1 MQEKSTN
8 QMAGEDSKRDGA
20 TAGET
25 AHASPAKGPRLGE
38 HAQRM
43 LGYGTN
49 TLLALPPDALCEVVV
64 FAAMDGQTFAAVA
77 VSSRQLNAA
86 CGLAAQRVWKALAL
100 QRFAVV
106 AVQVAVMPPEA
117 VDYCVLYQQHCKL
130 LHPPPRA
137 PREPTVTFSD
147 FWFVVEVW
155 KEVKEKGKKGKK
167 GNAVP
172 VHVGSVPLHA
182 WTNGRPR
189 CGNDYCRWDTDTTPA
204 LASEPVPAALAAA
217 WGVEGYVFRVL
228 CIKCSTGACAVL
240 CKGCEVDE
248 GSMCYTLPTVGLYC
262 GINYDTAYRYS
273 GYQYEP
279 PRPVHQGDL
288 TFCHECHTLFC
299 TFWEFLYG
307 FTVLT
312 ARETLLLLEHHIP
325 FV

>member
-8 QMAGEDSKRDGA
+8 QMVGEDSKRDGA

-38 HAQRM
+38 HAQRTS
-43 LGYGTN
+43 GYGTN
-49 TLLALPPDALCEVVV
+49 TLLALPPDALCEMVV

-100 QRFAVV
+100 QRFPVV

-147 FWFVVEVW
+147 FWFVVEVC
-155 KEVKEKGKKGKK
+155 KEVKEKEKKGKK

-182 WTNGRPR
+182 
-189 CGNDYCRWDTDTTPA
+189 CGGDYCRWAPT

-228 CIKCSTGACAVL
+228 CIRCSTGACAVL
-240 CKGCEVDE
+240 CKGCEVDM
-248 GSMCYTLPTVGLYC
+248 GYMRYTLPTVGLYC
-262 GINYDTAYRYS
+262 GINYDIYPADYA
-273 GYQYEP
+273 EP
-279 PRPVHQGDL
+279 PRPVHQGL
-288 TFCHECHTLFC
+288 LAFCRECHLLYCIFC
-299 TFWEFLYG
+299 CDFPHEA
-307 FTVLT
+307 VDLT